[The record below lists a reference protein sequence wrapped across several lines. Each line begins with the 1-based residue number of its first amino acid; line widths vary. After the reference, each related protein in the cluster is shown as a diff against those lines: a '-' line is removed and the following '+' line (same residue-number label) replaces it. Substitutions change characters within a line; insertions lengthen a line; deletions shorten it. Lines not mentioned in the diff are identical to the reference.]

1 MKDVQ
6 LINIGNN
13 MEKKYYTS
21 ERSQQII
28 IALLKA
34 HGIKKVIA
42 SPGTTNMT
50 LVASMQHDSF
60 FEMYSSVDERSAA
73 YLACGLSAES
83 GEPVVI
89 TCTEATASRNYMSGL
104 TEAYYRKLPIVAIT
118 ATHGI
123 NLIGHLHAQVIDRQ
137 QQPNDIVRR
146 SVCITSCRS
155 LEEEKINEVKI
166 NTILLELKRHGGGPV
181 HINLESK
188 ANKDFS
194 IKELS
199 PVRIIK
205 RIMPYDVF
213 PKIPNGKVAIFIGA
227 HKKWTQEEE
236 TCLDQFC
243 STYNAVAFC
252 DHTSGY
258 KGKYRI
264 LYSLVACQQQYQ
276 SETLKVDLLI
286 HIGEVSGDY
295 YTQRI
300 QSKECW
306 RINEDGEIRDR
317 FNTISH
323 VFEMSE
329 LHFFKHYIQPT
340 KKNDSYLQECVNEY
354 QQIYTQIPE
363 IPFSNIWIA
372 SQLSSKLPSNST
384 LHLGILNSLRSWNF
398 FEVDKTVTTNC
409 NVGGFGID
417 GILSSLIGASL
428 CNPNKLYFGV
438 LGDLAFFYD
447 LNSLGNHHIGNN
459 LRILLI
465 NNGRGTEFR
474 NYGHPGYI
482 FGNDAD
488 KYIAAAGHFGNKS
501 PELIK
506 HYANDL
512 NFEYLHAN
520 NKIEFN
526 SQIDDFISLQR
537 NKSIIFEVFTDSD
550 DESKALEIIQNIVET
565 KLSTLKRNIKEM
577 IGDKGVNII
586 KSLVK

>member
-1 MKDVQ
+1 
-6 LINIGNN
+6 
-13 MEKKYYTS
+13 MEQKYYTN
-21 ERSQQII
+21 EKSQQII

-34 HGIKKVIA
+34 HGINKVVA

-50 LVASMQHDSF
+50 LVASMQQDSF

-73 YLACGLSAES
+73 YIACGLSAES

-104 TEAYYRKLPIVAIT
+104 TEAFYRKLPIIAIT

-123 NLIGHLHAQVIDRQ
+123 NQIGHLHAQVIDRQ
-137 QQPNDIVRR
+137 QQPNDIVKK
-146 SVCITSCRS
+146 SICITSS
-155 LEEEKINEVKI
+155 TTPEEEKINKIKI
-166 NTILLELKRHGGGPV
+166 NTAILELKRHGGGPI

-188 ANKDFS
+188 ANKNFS
-194 IKELS
+194 IKELP
-199 PVRIIK
+199 PVHIIK
-205 RIMPYDVF
+205 RIMPYDTF
-213 PKIPNGKVAIFIGA
+213 PEIPNGKIAIFIGA
-227 HKKWTQEEE
+227 HKKWTKEEE
-236 TCLDQFC
+236 LYLDQFC
-243 STYNAVAFC
+243 ASHNAVAFC

-258 KGKYRI
+258 KGKYRV
-264 LYSLVACQQQYQ
+264 LYSLVACQRQYH
-276 SETLKVDLLI
+276 SETLKIDLLI
-286 HIGEVSGDY
+286 HIGEISGDY
-295 YTQRI
+295 YTQNI
-300 QSKECW
+300 QPKECW
-306 RINEDGEIRDR
+306 RVNEDGEVRNR
-317 FNTISH
+317 FNTLTH
-323 VFEMSE
+323 VFEMPESY
-329 LHFFKHYIQPT
+329 FFKHYIQTT
-340 KKNDSYLQECVNEY
+340 KQYDSYLKECIHEY
-354 QQIYTQIPE
+354 DKIYTRIPE

-372 SQLSSKLPSNST
+372 SQLASQLPQNST

-398 FEVDKTVTTNC
+398 FEIDKTISSNC

-428 CNPNKLYFGV
+428 SNPNKLYFGI

-447 LNSLGNHHIGNN
+447 LNSLGNHHIGKN

-482 FGNDAD
+482 FGDDAD

-512 NFEYLHAN
+512 NFEYLCAS
-520 NKIEFN
+520 NKNEFN
-526 SQIDDFISLQR
+526 SQINKFITPQE
-537 NKSIIFEVFTDSD
+537 NKSIIFEVYTDSN
-550 DESKALEIIQNIVET
+550 DESKALEIMQNIIET
-565 KLSTLKRNIKEM
+565 KLTTFKKNIKNI

-586 KSLVK
+586 KSVVK